1 MSALACAARVIRFS
15 EPGVS
20 TDFHLIEDIMP
31 RRLLLAADIL
41 RDVAREVNAADRPLL
56 EAAADELAERA
67 AALLA
72 DEGLDREPTPRLEP
86 IGMRANSCDT
96 GVYRPVAQLV
106 N

>member
-67 AALLA
+67 AELLA
-72 DEGLDREPTPRLEP
+72 DEGLDREPTPQP
-86 IGMRANSCDT
+86 ASIGMPAGACDAWA
-96 GVYRPVAQLV
+96 YRSVAQMV